1 MDSNQISN
9 ENFIACISSFERKS
23 DWYSIKTKCVLS
35 VTYVHCTLHLILY
48 KSIEPFCNH
57 DGACIMVDYVIR
69 DRSFDR
75 LSLQDTLEEKF
86 DE

>member
-1 MDSNQISN
+1 M
-9 ENFIACISSFERKS
+9 
-23 DWYSIKTKCVLS
+23 
-35 VTYVHCTLHLILY
+35 LHLILY
-48 KSIEPFCNH
+48 KSIEPFCIH

>member
-1 MDSNQISN
+1 MWIDLYQISN
-9 ENFIACISSFERKS
+9 EMFIASSFARNIQLKQNMFS
-23 DWYSIKTKCVLS
+23 QLCIYTVRC
-35 VTYVHCTLHLILY
+35 ILY
-48 KSIEPFCNH
+48 YTNLTFEPFCIH
-57 DGACIMVDYVIR
+57 EGACIMVDYVIR

>member
-1 MDSNQISN
+1 MIGIQLKQNVFS
-9 ENFIACISSFERKS
+9 
-23 DWYSIKTKCVLS
+23 
-35 VTYVHCTLHLILY
+35 HLLMYTVRCILY
-48 KSIEPFCNH
+48 YTNLTFEPFCIH

>member
-1 MDSNQISN
+1 MSRDTTNLQIFL
-9 ENFIACISSFERKS
+9 EVLKIHCACV
-23 DWYSIKTKCVLS
+23 WYSIKTKCVLS

-48 KSIEPFCNH
+48 KSIEPFCIH